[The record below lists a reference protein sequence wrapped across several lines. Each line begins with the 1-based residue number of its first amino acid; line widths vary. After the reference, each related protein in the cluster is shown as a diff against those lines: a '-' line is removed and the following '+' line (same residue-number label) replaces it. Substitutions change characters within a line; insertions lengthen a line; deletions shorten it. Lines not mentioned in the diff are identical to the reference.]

1 MRSDLQFLAPAWRD
15 WVVTNINRGCD
26 LEGMARRMTQD
37 GGFEYAMA
45 VRVIQDLRSEI
56 SFAGEPPRVIPYIDP
71 SVNKILAV
79 DREVDVLLTL
89 KRPNVALLGGVLSDD
104 ECDELASYCADRM
117 KRSAVVG
124 ADGGGEVV
132 DPRRTSSGA
141 MLRRSETEL
150 VARLEARLA
159 ALAHWPVDNAEGLQV
174 LRYGPGNEYQ
184 PHFDWFDPSLPGS
197 QKHLGRGGQRTG
209 TFVIYLSDVEA
220 GGGTVFPTIG
230 LEVLP
235 KKGGAVFF
243 ANVDERGAPDRLT
256 LHGGSP
262 VTKGVKFVA
271 NKWLREGRF

>member
-1 MRSDLQFLAPAWRD
+1 MTGNLQFLAPAWRE
-15 WVVTNINRGCD
+15 WIVTNIQRGCD
-26 LEGMARRMTQD
+26 PEGMAQKMAQE
-37 GGFEYAMA
+37 GGFDRLMA
-45 VRVIQDLRSEI
+45 HRVISDVRAQMKGADQPK
-56 SFAGEPPRVIPYIDP
+56 APVPYIDA

-89 KRPNVALLGGVLSDD
+89 KNPSIALLGGVLSDE
-104 ECDELASYCADRM
+104 ECDELSAYCADRM

-141 MLRRSETEL
+141 MIRRSETEL

-159 ALAHWPVDNAEGLQV
+159 ALAHWPVESAEGLQV

-184 PHFDWFDPSLPGS
+184 PHYDWFDPALPGS
-197 QKHLGRGGQRTG
+197 QKHLGHSGQRTG
-209 TFVIYLSDVEA
+209 TFVIYLSDVEK

-243 ANVDERGAPDRLT
+243 ANVDEYGVPNKLT

-262 VTKGVKFVA
+262 VTSGVKFVA
-271 NKWLREGRF
+271 NKWLRERKF